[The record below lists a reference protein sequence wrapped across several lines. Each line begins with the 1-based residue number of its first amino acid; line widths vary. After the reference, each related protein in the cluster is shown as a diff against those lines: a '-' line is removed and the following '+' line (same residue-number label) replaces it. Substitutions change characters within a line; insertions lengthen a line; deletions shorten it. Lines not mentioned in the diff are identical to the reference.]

1 MGSVMVDKREV
12 DPEVVWKGRPSIGV
26 FIALYGVLALVTMG
40 LIAAFGIWG
49 SYNLPSIAPIL
60 RASLRVGPVSVPYA
74 VEIGAAIII
83 FLLFLVKAIRLSIF
97 KASHLYELRVDGL
110 RLARGLVNLED
121 DYISA
126 VAFSD
131 ARLIRTLEMR
141 IVGRGLIIIE
151 ANDERRFEMRMIKD
165 AAKVQSLIRRTLSHP
180 TVKIDRESIGELRR
194 ANATPAE
201 VSGPEPSR

>member
-1 MGSVMVDKREV
+1 MVGKKEV

-26 FIALYGVLALVTMG
+26 FVGLYGALTLLVIG
-40 LIAAFGIWG
+40 LIAVFGIWG
-49 SYNLPSIAPIL
+49 SYNLPSIAPFL
-60 RASLRVGPVSVPYA
+60 RASLRVGSASVPYV
-74 VEIGAAIII
+74 VEIGVATIVFI
-83 FLLFLVKAIRLSIF
+83 LFLIKVIRLSIF
-97 KASHLYELRVDGL
+97 KASHSYELRVDGL
-110 RLARGLVNLED
+110 RLGKGLVNLED

-165 AAKVQSLIRRTLSHP
+165 AVNVQALIRRTLSHP

-194 ANATPAE
+194 ATATPAK
-201 VSGPEPSR
+201 VSSSPSS